1 MISSLERRL
10 KPRVACPCLH
20 VHMLKRPMY
29 HHQTDVSRRFSP
41 AWPSFSTITVEQ
53 DLMSRDCGAC
63 FFSFDQEL
71 CYLFY
76 YLKLSQP
83 GNQTLW
89 KRQST
94 NGGAIAFK
102 CFFSFKAVFRCYKYI
117 NSEDGKHK
125 CLIIVDY
132 NFNNICIHVIL
143 MLDNIIKRIILSEMT
158 KPWVW

>member
-1 MISSLERRL
+1 MFHAVLAPRDLVSAQSQSNRISCLEIAE
-10 KPRVACPCLH
+10 PV
-20 VHMLKRPMY
+20 
-29 HHQTDVSRRFSP
+29 
-41 AWPSFSTITVEQ
+41 
-53 DLMSRDCGAC
+53 